1 MNNFNYL
8 YPVRQ
13 HFGKRCAEGTIKEE
27 MKPVDKRVL
36 QADCCKQMSR
46 DEMFEML
53 EKCK

>member
-27 MKPVDKRVL
+27 MKPVKRVL
-36 QADCCKQMSR
+36 QAACCKLMSR
-46 DEMFEML
+46 DEKYELL